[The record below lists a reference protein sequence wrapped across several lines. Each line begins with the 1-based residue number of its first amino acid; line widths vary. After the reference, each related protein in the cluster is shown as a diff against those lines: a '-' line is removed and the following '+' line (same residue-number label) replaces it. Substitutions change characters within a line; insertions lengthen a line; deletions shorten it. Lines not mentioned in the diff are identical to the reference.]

1 MDGALWRSDVSCV
14 YMHKRSTIGKWWK
27 MCHRYGFWRTKV
39 VLSHPTRLDPR
50 ELLPILGLILVFVL
64 PEWWYAPA
72 AYFSTLLLVGL
83 IYRPKNSGLT
93 PILGIPLPDYSCILH
108 LLSVYSTDLHEVED
122 LLVTVHNAQTFIG
135 ER

>member
-1 MDGALWRSDVSCV
+1 M
-14 YMHKRSTIGKWWK
+14 
-27 MCHRYGFWRTKV
+27 

-64 PEWWYAPA
+64 PEWWYAPV

-93 PILGIPLPDYSCILH
+93 PILGIPLCLIILH
-108 LLSVYSTDLHEVED
+108 TAF
-122 LLVTVHNAQTFIG
+122 TIG
-135 ER
+135 LFDGFTRSGRPPSDRT